1 MKVLI
6 IGSKGFIGSA
16 VASQFSARFGYEVY
30 ECDVAV
36 DYARK
41 NYFLLDATNA
51 DYHSLFRDFSFDVC
65 INCSGAANVSDSLA
79 NPFRDYT
86 LNTFNVFKLLDAIRI
101 YQPECK
107 FLNLSSAA
115 VYGNPIN
122 LPVSERMEPN
132 PVSPYG
138 EHKLQAE
145 LIAREFYLYYNVP
158 SCSLRIFSAYGPG
171 LKKQLFWDIYKK
183 ASAYEVIE
191 LFGTGRE
198 SRDFIYIDDLV
209 NAIHCCLN
217 RAAFKSEVINIANGE
232 EVSVHHAVMTFLSF
246 FPGKK
251 EIYFS
256 KAAKLGDPLC
266 WKADISQLKGMG
278 YKASASLSAGLKNYY
293 SWVTQL

>member
-1 MKVLI
+1 MKVLV

-16 VASQFSARFGYEVY
+16 VASIFKSHYHYEVF

-41 NYFLLDATNA
+41 NYFLIDATNA
-51 DYHSLFRDFSFDVC
+51 DYHSLFRDNRFDAC
-65 INCSGAANVSDSLA
+65 INCSGAANVSDSLL
-79 NPFRDYT
+79 NPLRDYT

-101 YQPECK
+101 YQPQCK

-115 VYGNPIN
+115 VYGNPSQ
-122 LPVSERMEPN
+122 LPVCESSNPQ

-138 EHKLQAE
+138 MHKLQAE
-145 LIAREFYLYYNVP
+145 WIGKEFFTYYNVP
-158 SCSLRIFSAYGPG
+158 NCSLRIFSAYGPG

-183 ASAYEVIE
+183 ATAYEVIE
-191 LFGTGRE
+191 LFGTGNE

-209 NAIHCCLN
+209 SAIHCCLQKAN
-217 RAAFKSEVINIANGE
+217 FRGEAINIANGE
-232 EVSVHHAVMTFLSF
+232 EVTVARAVTSFLSF

-256 KAAKLGDPLC
+256 KNTKQGDPLY
-266 WKADISQLKGMG
+266 WKADITQLTDMG
-278 YKASASLSAGLKNYY
+278 YQPSYTLNRGLENYY
-293 SWVTQL
+293 TWIRQL